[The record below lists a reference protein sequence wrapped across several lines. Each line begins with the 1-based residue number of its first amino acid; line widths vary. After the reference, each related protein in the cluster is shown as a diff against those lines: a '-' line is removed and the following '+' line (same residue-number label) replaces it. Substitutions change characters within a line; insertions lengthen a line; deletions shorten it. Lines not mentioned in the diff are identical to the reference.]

1 MNYHSWSY
9 PLFVCMGRVDV
20 VFVQPDSEQACWL
33 GVRVLGGDGLGFRVL
48 GVDGSVISPNV
59 HSVHYTPISLIQS
72 IAVPSQLIC
81 IVHVIAVLSAL
92 YSLLPY
98 PLSIHV
104 SVLFV

>member
-1 MNYHSWSY
+1 M
-9 PLFVCMGRVDV
+9 
-20 VFVQPDSEQACWL
+20 FVQPDSEQACWL

-48 GVDGSVISPNV
+48 GVDGSVILPNV
-59 HSVHYTPISLIQS
+59 HSVHYTPISLIQ
-72 IAVPSQLIC
+72 SQLIC